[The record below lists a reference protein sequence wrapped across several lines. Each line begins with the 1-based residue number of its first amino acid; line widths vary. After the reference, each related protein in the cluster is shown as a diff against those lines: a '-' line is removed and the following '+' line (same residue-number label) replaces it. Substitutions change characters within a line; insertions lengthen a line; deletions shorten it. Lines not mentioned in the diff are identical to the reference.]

1 MTITLPCTCENEE
14 HEIEVQP
21 EGQGF
26 YGEPE
31 IGDPLPCGRLFV
43 TADQDKLWER
53 FREHC
58 RGPED

>member
-1 MTITLPCTCENEE
+1 MIITIPCDCIDEE

-31 IGDPLPCGRLFV
+31 IGDKLPCGRPFV
-43 TADQDKLWER
+43 TKDEDILWER
-53 FREHC
+53 FHEIC
-58 RGPED
+58 LGPED